1 MSERWT
7 PPHYTPPAPVA
18 WLLAQTWQ
26 VRAALLFAYW
36 LYVAATG
43 LMAGLGVIGSLIGSG
58 LGLAVVVGSYAAMVA
73 ARRLEWDDEPREDFW
88 RIVAGAC
95 AGICWT
101 AAGAM
106 VVLPAIIVM
115 VLALW
120 ALASLPILLFR
131 R

>member
-1 MSERWT
+1 MERWR
-7 PPHYTPPAPVA
+7 PPHYEPPIGVA
-18 WLLAQTWQ
+18 WFVGQSWQ

-43 LMAGLGVIGSLIGSG
+43 LMAGLSLIGSLIGSG
-58 LGLAVVVGSYAAMVA
+58 LGIALLVGSYVAMLA
-73 ARRLEWDDEPREDFW
+73 ARQREWDDEPREDLW

-95 AGICWT
+95 AGVCWT
-101 AAGAM
+101 VGGAM
-106 VVLPAIIVM
+106 VVVPAIIVM
-115 VLALW
+115 VLAFW